1 MRLDK
6 NLVVLTALCLTV
18 SPGGAAAE
26 ANRVLFAGRDATGN
40 INLWVTNGTSAGT
53 VMVSSL
59 SGTQS
64 TGPTNL
70 VGMGTT
76 LCFTAPGAS
85 LWKLTS

>member
-53 VMVSSL
+53 RQLTVAGAGGVTPLDITAFAGRHSSKAMTRAIITRF
-59 SGTQS
+59 G
-64 TGPTNL
+64 
-70 VGMGTT
+70 
-76 LCFTAPGAS
+76 
-85 LWKLTS
+85 